1 VTDVD
6 DHRSPVVHREPRVA
20 QAAADAVVV
29 LGGKWRELRHPT
41 IESQPA
47 AGDYVTLKAITSFF
61 L

>member
-1 VTDVD
+1 VADVD
-6 DHRSPVVHREPRVA
+6 DHRSPVVHRELRVA

-29 LGGKWRELRHPT
+29 LGGKWRELRHPF

-47 AGDYVTLKAITSFF
+47 AGDYVTLKAVTSFF